1 MSKFSSYLLW
11 ICSSRIASWLRSPTA
26 TSAFISVKMVHS
38 SSDLMTAEFTS
49 DCHQRALNRS
59 TPIPI
64 SQLPR
69 LLLSSRRITTSPIL
83 RAFGLQTVAYSQVE
97 PPSYLKL
104 SVKFIWLPV
113 HSCCNYHFSNDFV
126 FGLGFCIDCSH
137 WVWPPRIAAVTT
149 QVYPNKRLHQ
159 SRKSLGIGYS
169 VLSRRHM
176 SPLLNHMFLNVA
188 HVICHKLQFPA
199 YSHVFYKQFETPPW

>member
-1 MSKFSSYLLW
+1 
-11 ICSSRIASWLRSPTA
+11 
-26 TSAFISVKMVHS
+26 
-38 SSDLMTAEFTS
+38 MTAEFTS
-49 DCHQRALNRS
+49 DCHQRALNRHHS
-59 TPIPI
+59 YQPVTTIAFIFTQNYYITDPQGFWPAD
-64 SQLPR
+64 SGVFT
-69 LLLSSRRITTSPIL
+69 SRTS
-83 RAFGLQTVAYSQVE
+83 
-97 PPSYLKL
+97 KL

-159 SRKSLGIGYS
+159 SRKSLGISYS

-188 HVICHKLQFPA
+188 HVICDKLQFPA
-199 YSHVFYKQFETPPW
+199 YSHVLYKQFETPPW